1 MDDDLT
7 ITSVVFGEKWIEIG
21 FYESR
26 DQSSDV
32 IDLKQRLINPRL
44 FPEDLA
50 PFIDVAR
57 LQAFGGTRSDRGG
70 APLGGR
76 RLHH

>member
-50 PFIDVAR
+50 RILDD
-57 LQAFGGTRSDRGG
+57 LQGMLDQSAIHRRSPPASFRGN
-70 APLGGR
+70 PE
-76 RLHH
+76 